1 MATVTRTAIVTGAG
15 SGIGRAVALQLAR
28 EGADVAAADI
38 NAETAA
44 ATAAAIAALGRR
56 SLAIHV
62 DVTERPQVQAMV
74 QRVLAAWGRIDIL
87 VACAGIFPRTAIA
100 DLPEEEWD
108 RVVDTHAKGTFLCC
122 QAVLPTM
129 IEQRSG
135 RIVTTVSG
143 LATAGQPR
151 SAAYAAGKGAI
162 IGFTRVLANEAM
174 PYGITVNAFGPGAT
188 NTPMVRDNHTPEEIA
203 ELHRRAPFGRLP
215 EPEQSAELAVWFT
228 RPETAHITGRI
239 FVQ

>member
-38 NAETAA
+38 NAKTAA

-87 VACAGIFPRTAIA
+87 VACAGIFPRTAIV

-215 EPEQSAELAVWFT
+215 EPEQAAELAVWFT

>member
-1 MATVTRTAIVTGAG
+1 MAGETRTAIVTGAG
-15 SGIGRAVALQLAR
+15 SGIGRATALQLAR

-38 NAETAA
+38 NGETAR
-44 ATAAAIAALGRR
+44 ATAEAIAALGRR
-56 SLAIHV
+56 SLAVQV
-62 DVTERPQVQAMV
+62 DVRDKAQVQAGV
-74 QRVLAAWGRIDIL
+74 KQVLDAWGRIDIL
-87 VACAGIFPRTAIA
+87 VACAGIFPRTAVV
-100 DLPEEEWD
+100 DLAEDEWD
-108 RVVDTHAKGTFLCC
+108 SVVDTHVKGTFLMC

-129 IEQRSG
+129 MEQRAG

-174 PYGITVNAFGPGAT
+174 PHGMTVNAFGPGAT
-188 NTPMVRDNHTPEEIA
+188 NTPMVQQHYKPEEMDVM
-203 ELHRRAPFGRLP
+203 HQRAPFGRLP
-215 EPEQSAELAVWFT
+215 EPEQSAELAVFFT
-228 RPETAHITGRI
+228 RPQTAHLTGRI